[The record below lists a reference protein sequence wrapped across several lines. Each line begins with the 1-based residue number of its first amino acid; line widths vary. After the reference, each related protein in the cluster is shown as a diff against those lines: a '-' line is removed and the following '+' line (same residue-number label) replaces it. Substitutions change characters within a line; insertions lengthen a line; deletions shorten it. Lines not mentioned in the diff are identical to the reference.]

1 MATTIC
7 QKNTKPTADNEAMV
21 GNVHKTVGSED
32 RILLSQLWKFTNYS
46 TGYDHA
52 KKTRY
57 ELWHI
62 IQPYT
67 KIEVIPSYDSKMK
80 HEHKYRSL

>member
-52 KKTRY
+52 KKKQDMNYGT
-57 ELWHI
+57 LFSHI
-62 IQPYT
+62 Q
-67 KIEVIPSYDSKMK
+67 K
-80 HEHKYRSL
+80 

>member
-52 KKTRY
+52 KKN
-57 ELWHI
+57 
-62 IQPYT
+62 
-67 KIEVIPSYDSKMK
+67 KI
-80 HEHKYRSL
+80 